1 MKLGKR
7 EGISKHRQSQNIGL
21 ITTVKIGKKKKNYQE
36 NKHKYLSKSCYSK
49 ECNIF
54 PKFYKQQVEVLE
66 HTNTQEKKGQFL
78 GNDYPV

>member
-1 MKLGKR
+1 MPLTKLMSKQIQYLNTSTMKLGKR
-7 EGISKHRQSQNIGL
+7 EGISKCRQSQNIGL

-54 PKFYKQQVEVLE
+54 PKFYKQ
-66 HTNTQEKKGQFL
+66 
-78 GNDYPV
+78 

>member
-1 MKLGKR
+1 MWLTVPLTKLMSKQIQYLNTSTMKLGKR
-7 EGISKHRQSQNIGL
+7 EGISKCIQSQNIGL

-54 PKFYKQQVEVLE
+54 PKFYKQ
-66 HTNTQEKKGQFL
+66 
-78 GNDYPV
+78 

>member
-1 MKLGKR
+1 MPLTKLVSKQIQYLNTSTMKLGKR
-7 EGISKHRQSQNIGL
+7 EGISKCIQSQNIGL

-54 PKFYKQQVEVLE
+54 PKFYKQ
-66 HTNTQEKKGQFL
+66 
-78 GNDYPV
+78 

>member
-1 MKLGKR
+1 MWLTVPLTKLVSKQIQYLNTSTMKLGKR
-7 EGISKHRQSQNIGL
+7 EGISKCRQSQNIGL

-54 PKFYKQQVEVLE
+54 PKFYKQ
-66 HTNTQEKKGQFL
+66 
-78 GNDYPV
+78 

>member
-1 MKLGKR
+1 MWLTVPLTKLMSKQIQYLNTSTMKLGKR
-7 EGISKHRQSQNIGL
+7 EGISKCRQSQNIGL

-54 PKFYKQQVEVLE
+54 PKFYKQ
-66 HTNTQEKKGQFL
+66 
-78 GNDYPV
+78 

>member
-1 MKLGKR
+1 MPLTKLMSKQIQYLNTSTMKLGKR
-7 EGISKHRQSQNIGL
+7 EGISKCIQSQNIGL

-54 PKFYKQQVEVLE
+54 PKFYKQ
-66 HTNTQEKKGQFL
+66 
-78 GNDYPV
+78 